1 MAVLQLVNV
10 SKSRCVCACSVGG
23 LLLPETP
30 NSLVERGLR
39 DEARDVLIKIRGTHN
54 VLAELEDIVT
64 AVKASQMVR
73 LISRLC
79 SGAAP

>member
-1 MAVLQLVNV
+1 MCV
-10 SKSRCVCACSVGG
+10 SAGG

-39 DEARDVLIKIRGTHN
+39 EEAREVLIKIRGTPN
-54 VLAELEDIVT
+54 VHAELEDIVT

-73 LISRLC
+73 MIPHYVCQLASMA
-79 SGAAP
+79 SGGR